1 MSSLKDLARE
11 CGVSVAT
18 VSKALNGQSDISA
31 ATRDRVREAARRMG
45 YVPNMAARAMKT
57 NRTYNLGVLFVDE
70 RQSGLAHEYFSAVL
84 DSFKVQVEK
93 LGYDITF
100 VNRNLGGRTMTYL
113 EHCHYR
119 GVDGAVIACVDFND
133 PQVVELV
140 NSDVPVVTIDHVFNN
155 RMAVLS
161 DNVNGLSA
169 LVLLSFLCLF
179 FFYVLVINS
188 TRTHF
193 EIQKGFSFL
202 PGKSLM
208 TNLKNVLSDANI
220 PVLTGVRNSLIVSGC
235 SAALSVYF
243 SALTAYGIYAYN
255 FRFKKAAFAIILL
268 IMTMPTQVSALGF
281 LQLITKMGLKNS
293 FIPLIIPSIAAP
305 AVFFFMKQYLDA
317 SLPMEIVEAARIDG
331 AGEFYTFNHIVLPI
345 MKPALAV
352 QAIFSFVSSWNNYFI
367 PALVLDTADKKTLP
381 ILIAQLRS
389 ADFLKFD
396 MGKVYMLVAIA
407 ILPVII
413 VYLLL
418 SKFIVRG
425 VALGGVK
432 G

>member
-169 LVLLSFLCLF
+169 LV
-179 FFYVLVINS
+179 
-188 TRTHF
+188 R
-193 EIQKGFSFL
+193 
-202 PGKSLM
+202 
-208 TNLKNVLSDANI
+208 
-220 PVLTGVRNSLIVSGC
+220 
-235 SAALSVYF
+235 
-243 SALTAYGIYAYN
+243 YAYAN
-255 FRFKKAAFAIILL
+255 GQHR
-268 IMTMPTQVSALGF
+268 
-281 LQLITKMGLKNS
+281 
-293 FIPLIIPSIAAP
+293 IAC
-305 AVFFFMKQYLDA
+305 
-317 SLPMEIVEAARIDG
+317 I
-331 AGEFYTFNHIVLPI
+331 HC
-345 MKPALAV
+345 
-352 QAIFSFVSSWNNYFI
+352 
-367 PALVLDTADKKTLP
+367 
-381 ILIAQLRS
+381 
-389 ADFLKFD
+389 
-396 MGKVYMLVAIA
+396 
-407 ILPVII
+407 
-413 VYLLL
+413 
-418 SKFIVRG
+418 
-425 VALGGVK
+425 
-432 G
+432 

>member
-161 DNVNGLSA
+161 DNVAGLKA
-169 LVLLSFLCLF
+169 LVKQAWACGHRRIAFIHGEKTSVTENRIAGFYQACEELGLEIPEEYVRDGVYHDVERCAEETRALLA
-179 FFYVLVINS
+179 
-188 TRTHF
+188 
-193 EIQKGFSFL
+193 L
-202 PGKSLM
+202 PQRP
-208 TNLKNVLSDANI
+208 TCIIFPDD
-220 PVLTGVRNSLIVSGC
+220 
-235 SAALSVYF
+235 F
-243 SALTAYGIYAYN
+243 SALGGYNALAEAGLSIPEDISVMGYDGIYLSRVVKPSLVTYQQN
-255 FRFKKAAFAIILL
+255 TK
-268 IMTMPTQVSALGF
+268 ALG
-281 LQLITKMGLKNS
+281 
-293 FIPLIIPSIAAP
+293 
-305 AVFFFMKQYLDA
+305 
-317 SLPMEIVEAARIDG
+317 R
-331 AGEFYTFNHIVLPI
+331 
-345 MKPALAV
+345 LA
-352 QAIFSFVSSWNNYFI
+352 
-367 PALVLDTADKKTLP
+367 ADKLIELIEHPRVTLP
-381 ILIAQLRS
+381 EQIRVSGKLLDGGSVRIL
-389 ADFLKFD
+389 
-396 MGKVYMLVAIA
+396 
-407 ILPVII
+407 
-413 VYLLL
+413 
-418 SKFIVRG
+418 
-425 VALGGVK
+425 
-432 G
+432 